1 LSKLSSQLLASI
13 LVNAIYEMKNYPV
26 ILINTLISPLSFLVL
41 IFFVSRGELLGVAI
55 LGGMIMTMFQSGMF
69 LQADLSHLKNDF
81 RLQEMVVASPTGP
94 GTYVAGMAL
103 SELIYSSPGLLI
115 LVVLFALFVPVTLFE
130 ALAIAIVLLMMF
142 LTSISL
148 GFALATISSDI
159 VQSFG
164 FSRLITTL
172 FSTLAPVYYPL
183 ELIPQPFQVLA
194 YLSPTTYTAQLVQA
208 LAGFV
213 EVSTETMLLDA
224 GVVVTLTA
232 VLLYIGVRKARWRE
246 R

>member
-1 LSKLSSQLLASI
+1 MSRVTSQLLASI
-13 LVNAIYEMKNYPV
+13 LVNAIYEMRNYPV
-26 ILINTLISPLSFLVL
+26 ILINTLMSPLSFLAL

-81 RLQEMVVASPTGP
+81 KLQEMVVASPTGA
-94 GTYVAGMAL
+94 GVYVAGMAL
-103 SELIYSSPGLLI
+103 SELIYSSPALI
-115 LVVLFALFVPVTLFE
+115 ILIVLFALFVPVT
-130 ALAIAIVLLMMF
+130 ALQAMIIAVVLLLMF
-142 LTSISL
+142 LASVSL
-148 GFALATISSDI
+148 GFALATVSSDI

-183 ELIPQPFQVLA
+183 SLIPEPYQVLA
-194 YLSPTTYTAQLVQA
+194 YLSPTTYTARLVQA
-208 LAGFV
+208 LAGFENV
-213 EVSTETMLLDA
+213 PVGTMALDGA
-224 GVVVTLTA
+224 VVVALTA
-232 VLLYIGVRKARWRE
+232 VLLYIGIRKSRWRE

>member
-1 LSKLSSQLLASI
+1 MSRLSSQLLASI

-103 SELIYSSPGLLI
+103 SELIYSSPALLI
-115 LVVLFALFVPVTLFE
+115 LVTLFALFVPVAWFE
-130 ALAIAIVLLMMF
+130 AVAIAIVLLMMF
-142 LTSISL
+142 LTSVSL
-148 GFALATISSDI
+148 GFALATVSSDI

-183 ELIPQPFQVLA
+183 ELIPQPFQMLA
-194 YLSPTTYTAQLVQA
+194 YLSPTTYTARLVHA

-213 EVSTETMLLDA
+213 VLPTEAMVLDA
-224 GVVVTLTA
+224 AVVVTLTA
-232 VLLYIGVRKARWRE
+232 TFLYIGIRKARWRE